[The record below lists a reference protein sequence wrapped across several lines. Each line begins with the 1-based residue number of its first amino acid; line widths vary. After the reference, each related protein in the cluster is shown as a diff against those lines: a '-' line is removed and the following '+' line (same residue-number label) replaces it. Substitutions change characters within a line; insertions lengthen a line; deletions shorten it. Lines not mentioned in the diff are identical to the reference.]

1 MIFFNPVLLLAV
13 QAAVNSVQYEEDF
26 VMRCPLDNVIGTD
39 LNPKRFDIYDEKT
52 KQYIRKR

>member
-1 MIFFNPVLLLAV
+1 M
-13 QAAVNSVQYEEDF
+13 NSVQYEEDF